1 MSRVFDFNGIQDPS
15 KVPAGWY
22 QEKNSPNSQASLLIG
37 SSNHN
42 ISGIMRFNGSEFQ
55 GFNGD
60 QWVTFN
66 STKGDKGDKGTD
78 FNSIVKLLNVGNG
91 NGKLFPSNILDVN
104 SEPTLRC
111 RTLISGETKINNTV
125 INTLNIDTVDNTVI
139 LTPIPQP
146 MTWNCTNINKMIT
159 NNGSLCAYG
168 DVSIWKVLP
177 NTKVYRGQAV
187 RITGDAG
194 QYIEPLT
201 YQMPINPFKK
211 NLSFLGIAL
220 EDGDGDGDGDGDD
233 SCDLN
238 NIKVCTR
245 GITAI
250 KLSETIP
257 KEFINSVELRDC
269 GLPGIIAPDGFIF
282 NSPVK
287 PMGEY
292 IQAGVFLIQGD
303 IKKYADNNDGF
314 IRFKI

>member
-1 MSRVFDFNGIQDPS
+1 MSRVFDFNGIQDISKAPS
-15 KVPAGWY
+15 GWY

-42 ISGIMRFNGSEFQ
+42 ISGIIRFNGTEFQ
-55 GFNGD
+55 GFDGNN
-60 QWVTFN
+60 WVTFN

-78 FNSIVKLLNVGNG
+78 FNSIVNLLNIGDGEGQILSSSKLDSLSDPNLKCRSITS
-91 NGKLFPSNILDVN
+91 GKIQINDSMV
-104 SEPTLRC
+104 
-111 RTLISGETKINNTV
+111 ETMKIKTTTDS
-125 INTLNIDTVDNTVI
+125 II
-139 LTPIPQP
+139 LTPTPQP
-146 MTWNCTNINKMIT
+146 MIWNNTISDQKLVASDGT
-159 NNGSLCAYG
+159 LCASG
-168 DVSIWKVLP
+168 DVSIWTVLP
-177 NTKVYRGQAV
+177 NTKIFRGQAV
-187 RITGDAG
+187 RITGDNG

-220 EDGDGDGDGDGDD
+220 EEADEG
-233 SCDLN
+233 N
-238 NIKVCTR
+238 NCIKVCTR
-245 GITAI
+245 GITAVR
-250 KLSETIP
+250 LSENIP

-303 IKKYADNNDGF
+303 LKKYADNNAGF